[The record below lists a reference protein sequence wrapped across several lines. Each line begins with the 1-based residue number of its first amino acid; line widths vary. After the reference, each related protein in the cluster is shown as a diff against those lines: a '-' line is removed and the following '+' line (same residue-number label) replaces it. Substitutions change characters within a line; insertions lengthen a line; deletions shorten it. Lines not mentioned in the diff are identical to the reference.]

1 MPKYSMQSMVAT
13 KSDMILILIY
23 DRVLIRIEFYKKN
36 VLLGKTHVELH
47 LLCFQKL
54 VLVYHE
60 ICINLMHKSCGTI
73 LFSRLHHA
81 SVEVVSLK
89 NVKTVTSKEKSY
101 ALKYASHR
109 RIK

>member
-23 DRVLIRIEFYKKN
+23 DRVLIRIEFYKTN

-54 VLVYHE
+54 VL
-60 ICINLMHKSCGTI
+60 L
-73 LFSRLHHA
+73 
-81 SVEVVSLK
+81 
-89 NVKTVTSKEKSY
+89 
-101 ALKYASHR
+101 
-109 RIK
+109 